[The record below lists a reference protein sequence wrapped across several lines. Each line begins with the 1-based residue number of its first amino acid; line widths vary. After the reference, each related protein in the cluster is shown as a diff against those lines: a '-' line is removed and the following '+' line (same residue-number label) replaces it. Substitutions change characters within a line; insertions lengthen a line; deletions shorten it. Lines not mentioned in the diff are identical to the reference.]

1 MFNLNSER
9 LTFQTIQTKYFSDL
23 IKNGDINK
31 TAGIDDLSQRF
42 LIDDADILTISITQ
56 ITIYPSNSLIFLK
69 TVK

>member
-9 LTFQTIQTKYFSDL
+9 LTFQTIQTKYLSDL

-42 LIDDADILTISITQ
+42 W
-56 ITIYPSNSLIFLK
+56 
-69 TVK
+69 